1 MGTVAVDLKVIWKM
15 SVDGNPGRVL
25 LAAWFFMIAS
35 AGPVL
40 AECPPFPEVSWWK
53 ALSHQSAR
61 QYVAAKHGGDWN
73 DYIDKWE
80 KHYKRV
86 KDIHD
91 RKSAIVVTKDK
102 IRVEGESL
110 RSYIKKIRQRLEVI
124 RCLAGTKTAAKAP
137 ASAAVSAV
145 RKSDPKAGR
154 KKANDAGCVK
164 CHGKEGL
171 SIYPAAP
178 NLAGQNDLYI
188 VKQLKEFQK
197 VRPGQDAPYGT
208 IERHNRMMDARAA
221 ALGETDVWNLAAF
234 FSDQLC
240 GSGAQGSSPAPRP
253 AEAVPCIEC
262 HGVDGKSIF
271 PEIPN
276 LAGQKKVYLARQ
288 LKAFRTTAGH
298 YVNRAKLKDERY
310 HYLMAAQAKDLSDS
324 EIDSLAGYFSSLACR

>member
-1 MGTVAVDLKVIWKM
+1 M

-124 RCLAGTKTAAKAP
+124 RCLAGKKTAAKAP

-154 KKANDAGCVK
+154 KKANDAGCVQ

-171 SIYPAAP
+171 SNHPEVP

-208 IERHNRMMDARAA
+208 IERHNRMMDVRAA

-234 FSDQLC
+234 FLDQPC
-240 GSGAQGSSPAPRP
+240 SAGAQGASPAPRP

-276 LAGQKKVYLARQ
+276 LAGQNKVYLARQ
-288 LKAFRTTAGH
+288 LKAFRTTAGD
-298 YVNRAKLKDERY
+298 VNRAELKDERY
-310 HYLMAAQAKDLSDS
+310 HYLMAAEAKGLSDS